1 MIATPTQ
8 YVFRDRLIGYESNFS
23 TQVLLTNQNFTTF
36 ELSNFECRGA
46 DPAGSC
52 LKEAFFLYEESID
65 FRAGMETKIN

>member
-1 MIATPTQ
+1 MQFFVFDMIATPTQ

-36 ELSNFECRGA
+36 ELSNFECRGT

-52 LKEAFFLYEESID
+52 LKEAFFSL
-65 FRAGMETKIN
+65 